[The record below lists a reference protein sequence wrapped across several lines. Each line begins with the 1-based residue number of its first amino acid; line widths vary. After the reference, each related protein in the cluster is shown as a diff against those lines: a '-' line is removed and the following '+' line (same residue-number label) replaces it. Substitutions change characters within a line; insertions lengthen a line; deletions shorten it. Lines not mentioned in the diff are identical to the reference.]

1 MNCRMWSMQ
10 SVVSADSL
18 LFAVVGGACCCAIG
32 LLCGCKAPV
41 LARVLSGLQQ
51 QPENATGAEIARK
64 IKQRPG
70 EVTAGCS

>member
-1 MNCRMWSMQ
+1 MQ
-10 SVVSADSL
+10 SVVSADSRL
-18 LFAVVGGACCCAIG
+18 LAVVVGGATGDCAIG

-70 EVTAGCS
+70 R